1 MQNKASHQDFK
12 SGRSDTKASTW
23 RKASSSASYA
33 KSRSRSEDFKHF
45 GSKLATRDGDNSA
58 DKYTSDK
65 HAANKYSGDKRT
77 LDKYTPNKRT
87 LDKRTNGFSP
97 RKTESV
103 KGGTGRGAEVM
114 NNKSRLNAMGASKAA
129 FAEHKTQQRQAA
141 ARQQAKSKVQDAAAR
156 MTGKEQEQEK
166 IAGVKL
172 HKLLANAGIGSRRS
186 LEAMIEAGRVEVNN
200 QVVNL
205 GFRTEDENI
214 TVKIDGRVVYSPRS
228 QRLENRCLM
237 YYKPEGEISSLSD
250 PQNRPTVFDH
260 LPHLEIGKWINVGR
274 LDLNT
279 SGLLLFT
286 TDGDLAHA
294 LMHPRFGIERI
305 YAVRVY
311 GDVTEEQLQQL
322 QQGVMLEDG
331 LGKFDTIEYQGGDN
345 RNHWFHV
352 SLREGRNREV
362 RRLWEAVGLQVSRL
376 IRISYAGFDLDP
388 RMKSGQFRELTL
400 SEVNKLRAK
409 AQLRPLKPE
418 EYASEPL
425 QLDTKSKSASKKG
438 RSRST
443 MREDAERTGRSKG
456 QERSQKLKSRSFK
469 LDYSSRRDQ
478 DAKQGKRQGG
488 DKNSSRTNTRNLN
501 AKSAKGYVKTFGKGR
516 R

>member
-1 MQNKASHQDFK
+1 MQNKAHRDNKAHSEM
-12 SGRSDTKASTW
+12 RASTW
-23 RKASSSASYA
+23 RQASSTKSNGAFSKDGGKKFNKSFGASQA
-33 KSRSRSEDFKHF
+33 SNKFGGKSS
-45 GSKLATRDGDNSA
+45 GSTKGFQ
-58 DKYTSDK
+58 
-65 HAANKYSGDKRT
+65 DKRSG
-77 LDKYTPNKRT
+77 K
-87 LDKRTNGFSP
+87 FS
-97 RKTESV
+97 
-103 KGGTGRGAEVM
+103 KGLGAGLGPGSGTGARGSAQGNASRFKSM
-114 NNKSRLNAMGASKAA
+114 NSEQAA
-129 FAEHKTQQRQAA
+129 FAEAKTQQRQAA
-141 ARQQAKSKVQDAAAR
+141 AKQQAKAKVQDAVAK
-156 MTGKEQEQEK
+156 MTGQESPVQEK
-166 IAGVKL
+166 LSGVKL

-200 QVVNL
+200 KVVNL

-214 TVKIDGRVVYSPRS
+214 TVKIDGKVVYSPRS

-311 GDVTEEQLQQL
+311 GDVTDEQLEQL
-322 QQGVMLEDG
+322 RQGVMLEDG
-331 LGKFDTIEYQGGDN
+331 LGKFDTIEDKGGDN

-388 RMKSGQFRELTL
+388 RMKSGQYRELTL
-400 SEVNKLRAK
+400 TEVNKLRAK

-425 QLDTKSKSASKKG
+425 PMD
-438 RSRST
+438 SRSNK
-443 MREDAERTGRSKG
+443 RRVKVKAVKPEEVSAQRAAKS
-456 QERSQKLKSRSFK
+456 QERSHKLKSRSFK
-469 LDYSSRRDQ
+469 LDYSS
-478 DAKQGKRQGG
+478 
-488 DKNSSRTNTRNLN
+488 
-501 AKSAKGYVKTFGKGR
+501 KSAKGKSSGAKERVRGKDAAKSSGKLGKFGKSSKGGNGNKGGFSKTFGKSR
-516 R
+516 D